1 MEAVTIDVTIRDKSG
16 KGVARKLR
24 AAGRFPA
31 VLNRKGK
38 SVALDIE
45 KKPVLKVINSR
56 KGEFVVFRLNVPLD
70 PAAGE
75 RLAMIKEYQVHPV
88 TGELVHMD
96 LTEIKMDEK
105 VITRVPVVIEG
116 VSKGVKAGGTMEI
129 LNRKVKVECLPE
141 HIVEAI
147 SLDVTDVAAGKT
159 VHASDLKL
167 PEGLVLKTAPRTSL
181 ITVLMPKGADES
193 EAAAAKP
200 AAKGKGKK

>member
-56 KGEFVVFRLNVPLD
+56 KGEFVVFRLNVPSD

-116 VSKGVKAGGTMEI
+116 VSKGVKAGGTMEL
-129 LNRKVKVECLPE
+129 LNRKVRVECLPE

-147 SLDVTDVAAGKT
+147 RLDVTDVAAGKT
-159 VHASDLKL
+159 VHASDLKM
-167 PEGLVLKTAPRTSL
+167 PEGLTLKTAPKTSL
-181 ITVLMPKGADES
+181 LTVLMPKGVDET
-193 EAAAAKP
+193 EAAGKP

>member
-56 KGEFVVFRLNVPLD
+56 KGEFAVFRLNVPSD

-105 VITRVPVVIEG
+105 VITRVPIVIEG

-147 SLDVTDVAAGKT
+147 SLDVTNVAAGKT

-167 PEGLVLKTAPRTSL
+167 PEGLTLKTAPKTSL
-181 ITVLMPKGADES
+181 LTVLMPKGADES

>member
-45 KKPVLKVINSR
+45 KKPVLKVINSH
-56 KGEFVVFRLNVPLD
+56 KGEFVVFRLNVPSD

-105 VITRVPVVIEG
+105 VITRVPVVIDG

-147 SLDVTDVAAGKT
+147 HLDVTDVTAGKT

-167 PEGLVLKTAPRTSL
+167 PEGLTLKTAPRTSL
-181 ITVLMPKGADES
+181 ITVIMPKGVDEA
-193 EAAAAKP
+193 EAAAKP